1 MNIGE
6 KIKYFRQQRNISREV
21 LSNLLKISIH
31 TLSKYEQGQ
40 REPSYETLIKIC
52 EILNVSIND
61 ILEENISLNSK
72 KDSEISII
80 IVINIKLYREKSNLS
95 QEEFAD
101 KIGIS
106 RRALINYEKG
116 ERTPSIE
123 ILYKISIECN
133 IPLRCLLGDL
143 DNTFS
148 IKNFSD
154 NELLEEIQRRLNKR
168 K

>member
-61 ILEENISLNSK
+61 ILE
-72 KDSEISII
+72 
-80 IVINIKLYREKSNLS
+80 
-95 QEEFAD
+95 
-101 KIGIS
+101 
-106 RRALINYEKG
+106 
-116 ERTPSIE
+116 
-123 ILYKISIECN
+123 
-133 IPLRCLLGDL
+133 
-143 DNTFS
+143 
-148 IKNFSD
+148 
-154 NELLEEIQRRLNKR
+154 
-168 K
+168 